1 MKAIIILILVIF
13 LSYVIGQK
21 LSKEDAVVKQ
31 ETVFNSSC
39 DPTKQ
44 ICTFKNKN
52 SLYSVEFTEPPS
64 ALSPFTV
71 KIKLESLQPQSVELT
86 FEMEGMDM
94 GFNTYGLV
102 KNKKIWSAEVILPV
116 CSLARNDW
124 FLNVRMEF
132 ENRVSVSRFKFSQ
145 AKK

>member
-21 LSKEDAVVKQ
+21 LTKEDATVK
-31 ETVFNSSC
+31 EEIVFNSSC

-44 ICTFKNKN
+44 ICTFKNEN

-71 KIKLESLQPQSVELT
+71 KIKLESLQPQSVELA

-94 GFNTYGLV
+94 GFNTHGLV

-124 FLNVRMEF
+124 FLNVKMKF